1 MGRDS
6 PLIYVS
12 MGGGGVGSWGTGV
25 MITFT
30 DGMKVREM

>member
-12 MGGGGVGSWGTGV
+12 MGGGWSGKLGDRGNDNLYRWYEG
-25 MITFT
+25 
-30 DGMKVREM
+30 